1 MCYLTHLCLSL
12 VRIMSQN
19 LSEQSK
25 PDILFSCYSTVSKE
39 GEQFVAN
46 HVLSFGLEGS
56 SSLFM
61 NGLHYSSG
69 EGDFRFIKRNQLAK
83 FIKYPSA
90 GGEYK
95 SISVSIDQGTLHALS
110 KEYGIYAEHQF
121 GNEGVVKLEAN
132 PLLQN
137 FKSSIIPYLNNSG
150 ELNSMIISLK
160 VKEAVLILLQTNPA
174 LKDTLFDFSDPGKID
189 LEAYMTANYKYFI
202 LAGVW
207 PRLKGI
213 SKEFLAVHLTDGCS
227 KKGYQKL
234 IICFRQK
241 NGKQRRCIQKLALK
255 IYHISLMLL
264 KKRTVLHLQCYT
276 IKHCKICMRR
286 LYVAES
292 NDLQTIRRAYLYWS
306 CEGNIVLQLIRLRKT
321 GFSHNGYWLAFK
333 NSLDLAI

>member
-189 LEAYMTANYKYFI
+189 LEAYMTANYKYNVSLERFAFLTGRSVATFKRDFKRI
-202 LAGVW
+202 FGSTPNRWLQQK
-207 PRLKGI
+207 RL
-213 SKEFLAVHLTDGCS
+213 SEAYYL
-227 KKGYQKL
+227 
-234 IICFRQK
+234 
-241 NGKQRRCIQKLALK
+241 
-255 IYHISLMLL
+255 
-264 KKRTVLHLQCYT
+264 
-276 IKHCKICMRR
+276 
-286 LYVAES
+286 
-292 NDLQTIRRAYLYWS
+292 LQTKKW
-306 CEGNIVLQLIRLRKT
+306 KT
-321 GFSHNGYWLAFK
+321 TEVYTEVGFKDISHFSYAFK
-333 NSLDLAI
+333 KAYGTAPSMLYDKTL